1 MEITFYNQNEEIGK
15 TNDLYLY
22 SILNIDY
29 NKFSEQERYDEI
41 KRKLENAKMNSSEIT
56 LQDDSKFNVREIDS
70 IEVRHHNMSK
80 PKPFTIY

>member
-41 KRKLENAKMNSSEIT
+41 KKEIRKC
-56 LQDDSKFNVREIDS
+56 
-70 IEVRHHNMSK
+70 
-80 PKPFTIY
+80 

>member
-1 MEITFYNQNEEIGK
+1 MKITFYNQNEEIGK

-56 LQDDSKFNVREIDS
+56 LQDDSKF
-70 IEVRHHNMSK
+70 
-80 PKPFTIY
+80 